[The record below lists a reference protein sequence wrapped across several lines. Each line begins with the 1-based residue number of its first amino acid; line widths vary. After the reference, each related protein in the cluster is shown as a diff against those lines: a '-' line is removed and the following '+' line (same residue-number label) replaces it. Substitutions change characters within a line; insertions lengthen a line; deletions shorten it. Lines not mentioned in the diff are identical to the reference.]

1 MERRYALIASWRLFM
16 ATAVHAPH
24 SAAYA
29 PSKKSAARQMRRR
42 ERLKMSLPVEVRP
55 FDARFMDI
63 ADVGEVT
70 DFTRDGLYFATCMPH
85 YFVGMRL
92 LVTFPFGKK
101 ISAHKKFLGTIVR
114 MEERPDAAMGIAV
127 RFLL

>member
-1 MERRYALIASWRLFM
+1 MEQRHSQIAFRRLFM
-16 ATAVHAPH
+16 ATAVHTPH
-24 SAAYA
+24 SAAYSHA
-29 PSKKSAARQMRRR
+29 KRKPSPEARRR
-42 ERLKMSLPVEVRP
+42 ERLKVSLPIEVRP

-63 ADVGEVT
+63 ADVGEVM

-85 YFVGMRL
+85 YFMGMRL

-101 ISAHKKFLGTIVR
+101 ISAHKKFLGSIVR
-114 MEERPDAAMGIAV
+114 MEDRPDGAMGIAV

>member
-1 MERRYALIASWRLFM
+1 M

-29 PSKKSAARQMRRR
+29 PSRKKAKLEARRR

-63 ADVGEVT
+63 ADVGEVV
-70 DFTRDGLYFATCMPH
+70 DFTRDGLYFASCMPH
-85 YFVGMRL
+85 YCVGMRL
-92 LVTFPFGKK
+92 LVTFPFGKR
-101 ISAHKKFLGTIVR
+101 ISAHKKFLGSIVR
-114 MEERPDAAMGIAV
+114 MEERPDGAMGIAV

>member
-1 MERRYALIASWRLFM
+1 M
-16 ATAVHAPH
+16 ATAVHTPH
-24 SAAYA
+24 SAHYSHAKRK
-29 PSKKSAARQMRRR
+29 PSPESRRR

-55 FDARFMDI
+55 FDARFVDI
-63 ADVGEVT
+63 ADVGEVV

-101 ISAHKKFLGTIVR
+101 ISAHKKFLGSIVR
-114 MEERPDAAMGIAV
+114 MEDRPDGAMGIAV

>member
-1 MERRYALIASWRLFM
+1 M
-16 ATAVHAPH
+16 ATAVHTPH
-24 SAAYA
+24 SAAYSHA
-29 PSKKSAARQMRRR
+29 KRKPSPEARRR
-42 ERLKMSLPVEVRP
+42 ERLKVSLPIEVRP

-63 ADVGEVT
+63 ADVGEVM

-85 YFVGMRL
+85 YFMGMRL

-101 ISAHKKFLGTIVR
+101 ISAHKKFLGSIVR
-114 MEERPDAAMGIAV
+114 MEDRPDGAMGIAV